1 MRSFEAKTIT
11 PAIEEDTTAVGSCI
25 EAEELQIGGLVATT
39 K

>member
-1 MRSFEAKTIT
+1 MRSFEAKAIT

-25 EAEELQIGGLVATT
+25 EAEELQISGLVATT